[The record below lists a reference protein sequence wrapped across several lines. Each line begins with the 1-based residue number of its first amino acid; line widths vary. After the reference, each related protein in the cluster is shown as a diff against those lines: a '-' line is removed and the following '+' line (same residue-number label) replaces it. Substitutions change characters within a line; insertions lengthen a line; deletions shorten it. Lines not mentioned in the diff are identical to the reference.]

1 MHWSIEGSPEQSPKP
16 QLMSSKR
23 FYGWPL
29 VGVGFLIYG
38 LGIAPAYYSWGFF
51 APEVMAELGISRQQV
66 GTVFGALTVTFALT
80 SFLSAAV
87 IHYFGLRVTVTVG
100 ALICALSWFLVGRA
114 ESLTQIYL
122 CISLLGGIGIGLSTQ
137 LPAQTLAVYWFDKYR
152 ARATAVILLGAAV
165 VGALVTPIAAM
176 ILDHTDWRAAWVYI
190 SATSLLV
197 ANIAIVFIRNRP
209 EDIGQHPDGR
219 LLPPEQASR
228 GALGAEAI
236 DRENADPSK
245 KSFTLVQA
253 IATPQFFI
261 AAFADIVNTIPWRVL
276 TVHGRLHLEDLGFAP
291 TLAAAVLG
299 VTVGMSGVGRLSG
312 ALSDFIAPQR
322 VMALALVVSALGV
335 GGLRFADTPTLAYAC
350 VVLLGIGYGA
360 AFTSAPVV
368 FASFFGRE
376 AFAATSGLRIAITG
390 VVGFIGPSWAGAVA
404 DSTGSYN
411 STLFAMTILC
421 MVGAVMIFRCRAPK
435 GLRGN
440 LGTPI
445 S

>member
-1 MHWSIEGSPEQSPKP
+1 
-16 QLMSSKR
+16 MSSKR

-51 APEVMAELGISRQQV
+51 APEVIAELGISRQQV
-66 GTVFGALTVTFALT
+66 GTVFGALTVTFALS

-100 ALICALSWFLVGRA
+100 ALICALSWFFVGRA

-122 CISLLGGIGIGLSTQ
+122 CFSLLGGIGIGLSTQ
-137 LPAQTLAVYWFDKYR
+137 LPAQTLAVYWFDAYR

-165 VGALVTPIAAM
+165 VGALVTPVDAM
-176 ILDHTDWRAAWVYI
+176 ILEHADWRTAWVYI

-197 ANIAIVFIRNRP
+197 AIIAIVFIRNRP
-209 EDIGQHPDGR
+209 EDISQHMDGR
-219 LLPPEQASR
+219 LLPMDQGSSAAVI
-228 GALGAEAI
+228 G
-236 DRENADPSK
+236 RENTKKSK
-245 KSFTLVQA
+245 KSFTLIQA
-253 IATPQFFI
+253 IATPQFVI
-261 AAFADIVNTIPWRVL
+261 AAFADIANTIPWRVL

-299 VTVGMSGVGRLSG
+299 VRVGMSGVGRLSG
-312 ALSDFIAPQR
+312 ALCDFIAPQR
-322 VMALALVVSALGV
+322 VMALALVVSALGIA
-335 GGLRFADTPTLAYAC
+335 GLRIADTPTLAYAC
-350 VVLLGIGYGA
+350 VVLLGLGYGA

-421 MVGAVMIFRCRAPK
+421 MVGAVMIFRCRAPE

-440 LGTPI
+440 
-445 S
+445 